1 MMILMMRLNNFSLP
15 LAYLYRYGVPTL
27 LAVRQTLLFI
37 LLLVPLIVFAEI
49 KMGVV
54 NVGKIMEKAPQ
65 ADQAIKNLEREF
77 APRDKELRRTT
88 ERLLALEDE
97 LKKNAAIM
105 SEAERKRKERQLITG
120 RRELKRSKDEWRE
133 DLALRRNEELGK
145 LQRKILQAI
154 DSLAKA
160 EKFDVVLGE
169 GVIFAR
175 DTVDITD
182 KVLRK
187 LNSLSKEKKVNN

>member
-1 MMILMMRLNNFSLP
+1 MLDVKNLLLIMILWLP
-15 LAYLYRYGVPTL
+15 LLVYG
-27 LAVRQTLLFI
+27 
-37 LLLVPLIVFAEI
+37 EI

-54 NVGKIMEKAPQ
+54 NVAKIMEEAPQ
-65 ADQAIKNLEREF
+65 AEAAIKNLEREF
-77 APRDKELRRTT
+77 APRDKELRKTT
-88 ERLLALEDE
+88 ERLVALEDE

-105 SEAERKRKERQLITG
+105 TEAERKRKERDLITG
-120 RRELKRSKDEWRE
+120 RRELKRAKDEWRE

-169 GVIFAR
+169 GVIFAK
-175 DTVDITD
+175 DSIDITD

-187 LNSLSKEKKVNN
+187 LNSLSRKSKGTSKKDK